1 MLTPEKSPYF
11 AGLCVATLG
20 SPKKQRFPE
29 TLFNED
35 TRQNHTTVQRYL
47 LQRWARKMFFVPG
60 VLCVYTSS
68 DELLILSASHC
79 AGLVGD

>member
-1 MLTPEKSPYF
+1 MQVYVL
-11 AGLCVATLG
+11 
-20 SPKKQRFPE
+20 QRWARQKNSAF
-29 TLFNED
+29 LKLVFNED

-47 LQRWARKMFFVPG
+47 LQRWALKMFFVPG

-68 DELLILSASHC
+68 DELLILSAFHC